1 MHYVLITPAY
11 NEIKY
16 IEYTLKA
23 VIAQT
28 QRPLLWL
35 IVSDGS
41 DDGTDDLV
49 QAYADKQSFIQLIR
63 KERQS
68 RGHDYAAKVKAIEFA
83 LDILTNKNLNYDYL
97 GMLDA
102 DIRFKPDYYAKMQ
115 QYFSADPKLGI
126 AGGLLYEHDAKG
138 NWGAQVLSPD
148 WSVSGPVQL
157 FRRTC
162 FEQIGGYLPLKNGE
176 DAMAEVMAR
185 MHGYR
190 VQTFVDVAVEHL
202 RPTYSQKGN
211 ALSSRYWE
219 GQMDYINGNHLL
231 FELARSIFRLRE
243 FPWGFSSIFL
253 FTGYCMAWITGVKI
267 AIPTPVRVYLQQ
279 EQKQRL
285 KHFFTTKTIRRWW
298 S

>member
-1 MHYVLITPAY
+1 MLMRYVLITPAY
-11 NEIKY
+11 NEIGY
-16 IEYTLKA
+16 IENTLKA

-41 DDGTDDLV
+41 DDGTDKLV
-49 QAYADKQSFIQLIR
+49 QSYAEKQPFMQLIR
-63 KERQS
+63 KQRLR

-83 LDILTNKNLNYDYL
+83 LGILASKNLDYDYL

-102 DIRFKPDYYAKMQ
+102 DIRFKPDYYAQMQ
-115 QYFSADPKLGI
+115 HYFNADPKLGI
-126 AGGLLYEHDAKG
+126 AGGLLYEYDAKG
-138 NWGAQVLSPD
+138 DWGAQVLSPD

-219 GQMDYINGNHLL
+219 GRMDYINGNYPL
-231 FELARSIFRLRE
+231 FEFARCVLRLRE
-243 FPWGFSSIFL
+243 FPWLFSSLFL
-253 FTGYCMAWITGVKI
+253 FAGYCSAWLNRVKI
-267 AIPTPVRVYLQQ
+267 AIPAPVRAYLQQ

-285 KHFFTTKTIRRWW
+285 KHFFRR
-298 S
+298 